1 MARNQRQHMHIARAL
16 DGEIAM
22 EPTGA
27 LLSEYDGVQPGTSN
41 PPMS

>member
-1 MARNQRQHMHIARAL
+1 MARNQRQHIARAL
-16 DGEIAM
+16 DGEVAM
-22 EPTGA
+22 EPTGV